1 MHVLLPTRLLL
12 ITALF
17 MLPNWLSAQQDG
29 KVEKSP
35 EAKARAKAEQLT
47 KDLDLSAEQQ
57 AQVLALKEVY
67 YRKLAEIKASG
78 DDKTTRKA
86 RTKKVKDT
94 HEAALKRILSPA
106 QVKRMNALEAERK
119 AAKKEE
125 KAKEKA
131 QSAPAAK
138 P

>member
-1 MHVLLPTRLLL
+1 MHVLLPARLLL

-17 MLPNWLSAQQDG
+17 ILPNGLSAQQDG

-35 EAKARAKAEQLT
+35 EAKARAKIEQLT

-78 DDKTTRKA
+78 ADKDTRKA
-86 RTKKVKDT
+86 QSKKVKDT
-94 HEAALKRILSPA
+94 HEAALKRLLSPA

-125 KAKEKA
+125 KAKEKS